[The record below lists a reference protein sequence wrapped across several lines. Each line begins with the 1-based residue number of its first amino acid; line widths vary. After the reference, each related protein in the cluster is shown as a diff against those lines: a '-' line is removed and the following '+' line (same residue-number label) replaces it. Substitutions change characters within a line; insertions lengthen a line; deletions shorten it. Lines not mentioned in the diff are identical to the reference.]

1 MGVFVAPGE
10 PGRRNAEYDAS
21 DGAYASLLID
31 EVIPRVRAHANI
43 ADDPERWAIGGGSS
57 GGSCAFTVAW
67 HRPDRFGRVM
77 SFLGS
82 FAQIEGG
89 NPYLDLIPATPRKP
103 LRIFLRAASRD
114 LGWADPE
121 HNWFATN
128 LRLAAALA
136 ERGYDLRL
144 VVGDGGHSPN
154 HGGVLLPDAL
164 RWILA
169 G

>member
-1 MGVFVAPGE
+1 M
-10 PGRRNAEYDAS
+10 
-21 DGAYASLLID
+21 I
-31 EVIPRVRAHANI
+31 
-43 ADDPERWAIGGGSS
+43 
-57 GGSCAFTVAW
+57 
-67 HRPDRFGRVM
+67 

-89 NPYLDLIPATPRKP
+89 NTYLDLIPATPRKP
-103 LRIFLRAASRD
+103 LRIFLQAASRD

-128 LRLAAALA
+128 LRLAATLA

-164 RWILA
+164 RWIWA